1 MYGMHVIDPVTVTP
15 DTVYVDPVFLS
26 QSVTILP
33 YVVPDQL
40 TVVSNN
46 RYIQNGT
53 WKFESKQ
60 RGRGTRISCCFSG
73 LLDSDALN
81 IPNPHWN
88 RPTSKKGMVS
98 FGHVEIGRIRQH
110 LMQFLQNIRR
120 KFGTIL

>member
-1 MYGMHVIDPVTVTP
+1 MHVIDPVTV
-15 DTVYVDPVFLS
+15 YVDPILLS
-26 QSVTILP
+26 QSVAILP

-46 RYIQNGT
+46 RYTQNGT

-60 RGRGTRISCCFSG
+60 RGRRIRISCYFSG

-88 RPTSKKGMVS
+88 CPTSKKRMVS
-98 FGHVEIGRIRQH
+98 FGHVEIGRIRQVVVG
-110 LMQFLQNIRR
+110 NI
-120 KFGTIL
+120 